1 MKKFLTGLVGASMV
15 LAAGVAVAAD
25 VKGAIKTMNMEAR
38 TVDVEGTMV
47 TFPATV
53 SLSGYVV
60 GTNVTITYT
69 TANNLNTASAIA
81 KVAK

>member
-1 MKKFLTGLVGASMV
+1 MKKILAGLVGASMV
-15 LAAGVAVAAD
+15 LAAGLAMAAD

-38 TVDVEGTMV
+38 TVDVDGTVV
-47 TFPATV
+47 TFPANV

-60 GTNVTITYT
+60 GTNVVITYT
-69 TANNLNTASAIA
+69 TANNVNTATAIA